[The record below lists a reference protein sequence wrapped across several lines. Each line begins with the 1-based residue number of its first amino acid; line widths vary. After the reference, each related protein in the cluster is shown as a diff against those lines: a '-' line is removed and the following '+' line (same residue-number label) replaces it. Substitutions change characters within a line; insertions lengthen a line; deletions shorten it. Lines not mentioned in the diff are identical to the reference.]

1 MRRPLILLG
10 LLAVTALVAGS
21 AIILI
26 PRAESE
32 AADPVIAAP
41 VALPAPPL
49 DVLDDEPP
57 RMQPVIKPSP
67 SPAPVPQDNFLKVG
81 SRGAAVLALEQ
92 RLSDLKYLVGKV
104 DDTFDNN
111 TRHGLIAFQKVEG
124 LNRSGVGDDAT
135 MARLAG
141 ASTPAPAY
149 ATPADHLEV
158 DIPRQTIYV
167 VRGGAVS
174 AIISTST
181 GNNKNFTSQGWT
193 RRAVTPNGQFRIQR
207 KINGMRRAP
216 LGNLY
221 KPSYFNGGIAFHGAP
236 SVPTYAA
243 SHGCAR
249 VPMGFADWF
258 YTQAPVGQVVYVH
271 GGPSGTNPLPTVDD
285 DLAPEEAPPAIPEPI
300 PPVEPQLPLP
310 PQPQPQPLPDPTV
323 SATPT
328 PDVTPDPEITP
339 SEIPPP
345 EPGSISAP

>member
-1 MRRPLILLG
+1 MKRPLILLG
-10 LLAVTALVAGS
+10 LLLVAALVAG
-21 AIILI
+21 AVTILI
-26 PRAESE
+26 PRSESE
-32 AADPVIAAP
+32 ASDPVIAAP
-41 VALPAPPL
+41 VAVMAPPL

-67 SPAPVPQDNFLKVG
+67 SPAPVAQDNFLKVG

-104 DDTFDNN
+104 DDSFDNN

-135 MARLAG
+135 MARLAT

-167 VRGGAVS
+167 VRGGVVS

-181 GNNKNFTSQGWT
+181 GTNKNFTSQGWT
-193 RRAVTPNGQFRIQR
+193 RRAVTPNGQFKIQR

-216 LGNLY
+216 LGDLY

-236 SVPTYAA
+236 SVPTYPA

-258 YTQAPVGQVVYVH
+258 YDQAPVGQVVYVH
-271 GGPSGTNPLPTVDD
+271 GGPTGSNPLPTVEADQ
-285 DLAPEEAPPAIPEPI
+285 APEES
-300 PPVEPQLPLP
+300 PVEPQAPSTPEPEPEPSRSPEPAP
-310 PQPQPQPLPDPTV
+310 PVPPSPDAPPSDASDPVV
-323 SATPT
+323 SPT
-328 PDVTPDPEITP
+328 PPVV
-339 SEIPPP
+339 
-345 EPGSISAP
+345 PGNIFVP